1 MNLYVMRID
10 SSTLRA
16 LRMMNSWF
24 PTNSGMS
31 GSRFGSRIIQLRRT
45 LAEQPPAWIT
55 GIACIIGA
63 VFLFLTVALS
73 LGVILGGLREK
84 FDMAQRSQSV
94 LLQALRIEDDIDQ
107 ASTAIRAYHISH
119 QHDDLK
125 LAVTESHNATQKAN
139 SFLTLL
145 HGNPAASREMR
156 AVMPLIERRL
166 RTLDQL
172 LAATDG
178 ARETRPDIQATLLRA
193 VSTDMATLR
202 SRAEAAEGRRLHDAD
217 SNMLF
222 AMGLALFAALAAPS
236 LGVWGI
242 YLLRRE
248 RSREHGRQL
257 QMELMHA
264 QRLAVMG
271 ETAAMLAHEVSHPLT
286 AANNYM
292 AALRR
297 GATTTEAIDPEKV
310 ISLSERAAQQIMRA
324 SEILHRLRRFIEKRE
339 TERIVASPSALVE
352 EAIALL
358 GPIDGDVQ
366 INDETDPATPDIYI
380 DRVQMQQV
388 LVNLMRNAIQAMRV
402 CPVRSLTISAAAP
415 EPGFVQFSLAD
426 TGPGL
431 PEDMANKL
439 FQPFHSTK
447 KDGLGIGLSICRAIV
462 EDHHGAIWAEP
473 NPGGGTIFH
482 FRLPAARGIERHRAL
497 R

>member
-1 MNLYVMRID
+1 MISLRF
-10 SSTLRA
+10 STDEL
-16 LRMMNSWF
+16 S
-24 PTNSGMS
+24 TG
-31 GSRFGSRIIQLRRT
+31 GHVGSRIIQLRRT
-45 LAEQPPAWIT
+45 LAEQPPTWIA
-55 GIACIIGA
+55 GIACIIA
-63 VFLFLTVALS
+63 AAFLFLTVALS
-73 LGVILGGLREK
+73 LGVMLGGLREK
-84 FDMAQRSQSV
+84 FDKAQRSQTV
-94 LLQALRIEDDIDQ
+94 LLQALHIEDDIAQ
-107 ASTAIRAYHISH
+107 ASAAIRAYQSSH
-119 QHDDLK
+119 QHDDLT
-125 LAVTESHNATQKAN
+125 LALSESRDATVKAN

-145 HGNPAASREMR
+145 HNNPAASREMQ

-178 ARETRPDIQATLLRA
+178 AHQVRPDIQATLLHA
-193 VSTDMATLR
+193 VSADMASLR
-202 SRAEAAEGRRLHDAD
+202 SRAEAVEGKRLRDTER
-217 SNMLF
+217 NMLF

-236 LGVWGI
+236 LGIWGI

-248 RSREHGRQL
+248 RSRERSRQL
-257 QMELMHA
+257 KMELMHA

-297 GATTTEAIDPEKV
+297 SAITAETVDPEKV
-310 ISLSERAAQQIMRA
+310 AGLSERATQQIMRA
-324 SEILHRLRRFIEKRE
+324 SDILHRLRRFIEKRE
-339 TERIVASPSALVE
+339 AERIVAAPSVLVE

-358 GPIDGDVQ
+358 GPVDCDVEL
-366 INDETDPATPDIYI
+366 NDETDPATPDVYI

-388 LVNLMRNAIQAMRV
+388 LVNLMRNAVQAMRP
-402 CPVRSLTISAAAP
+402 CPVRVLTISAVTT

-431 PEDMANKL
+431 PDDVASKL
-439 FQPFHSTK
+439 FQPFTSTK
-447 KDGLGIGLSICRAIV
+447 KDGLGIGLSICRAII
-462 EDHHGAIWAEP
+462 EDHHGKIWAEP
-473 NPGGGTIFH
+473 NPGGGTIFR